1 MYTPPKEKP
10 EDRFRVMAELMA
22 MIPNSKVW
30 ISDDQ
35 GFVCLTGSE
44 LQHLVWMQF
53 GVQSRY
59 LLGLD
64 FGHEP
69 KYHNFFNDWQDG

>member
-22 MIPNSKVW
+22 MIPDSKVW
-30 ISDDQ
+30 IRDDQ
-35 GFVCLTGSE
+35 DFVCLIGSE
-44 LQHLVWMQF
+44 LQHSVWMQF

-59 LLGLD
+59 LGLD
-64 FGHEP
+64 FGHGP
-69 KYHNFFNDWQDG
+69 KYHNVFNDWQDG